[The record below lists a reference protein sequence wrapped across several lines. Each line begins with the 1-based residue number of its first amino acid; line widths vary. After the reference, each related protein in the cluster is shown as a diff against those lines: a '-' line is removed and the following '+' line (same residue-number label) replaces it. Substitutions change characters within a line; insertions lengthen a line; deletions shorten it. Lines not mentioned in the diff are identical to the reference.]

1 MTIENAIQYALEGK
15 AILFLGSGFSKGAVN
30 QVGLNF
36 PLGSQVCERLIKD
49 GNIDV
54 SQDSLNDQQDLAYI
68 SERYLES
75 NTREDLLRFLKK
87 EFVCKSCSES
97 HKIIAGIKWKR
108 IYTTNYDNVME
119 TATSFLGEYRESICP
134 TNRTSDI
141 LQYNNA
147 IIHMNGSILNVTS
160 TDLDDTFKLLMR
172 SYQKR
177 TLPESDWAIS
187 LNGDIFTSKCI
198 IFIGYSMDYDLELQ
212 QIFASF
218 SGIKD
223 KCVFISWNPSP
234 RNKRNMEKFGVVYP
248 IGVDKFAE
256 MMQKEKNDYI
266 CDDNAYELQCL
277 KKVEIDISS
286 DALDIKDKDVTD
298 LFFYGKL
305 DMRKMS
311 SIGNKNYIIE
321 RTCCEEI
328 KNTLLNEYKA
338 VIVHS
343 DIGNGKTLIMR
354 ELEVLLNNYGT
365 VFYLDKM
372 NPYIQDDMNYI
383 CTLRG
388 RKFIFIENYNRII
401 DSIYVKIF
409 ARYQH
414 TDIKYVFSVRSYL
427 NDNLFQRFIRCF
439 NIPEQLVL
447 MYDVNE
453 LNKNE
458 LNCMKSLLDKYAL
471 WGEKA
476 SFSNNQKYNYL
487 VKRCKGEIKN
497 VMLDLL
503 KSEYM
508 SNKIKKLLE
517 ILFCN
522 SDLKEI
528 TLLIFVCQTIAV
540 ELTLDEIVILLNK
553 QIKSAAILKNE
564 NVHEFLDFSRNKVKL
579 KSPLIA
585 YFILQNYAYDQDIEE
600 LLKRI
605 LPILDRHSSIE
616 KYKNMLRMLISYSNL
631 RMIFSYGQKR
641 NYQRYIRIYEYSKNL
656 TYHYEN
662 PFFWLQY
669 AILRMEEKN
678 YKLAEI
684 YLKDAESYS
693 KKRFHMESWQ
703 IDTHKARLLL
713 ERTIEENDKSMAFE
727 NFQSAYYLLRDNSTP
742 DKYYVLRQ
750 ISLFEPYYQKFYN
763 CFSEE
768 EKAFFLY
775 ACIEIEK
782 TLKKYLSTQ
791 EKMKIRNTYH
801 YREIENNEKML
812 KRIKKHII
820 TN

>member
-1 MTIENAIQYALEGK
+1 MTVEDAIQYALEEK

-30 QVGLNF
+30 QAGREF
-36 PLGSQVCERLIKD
+36 PLGSQVCERLIQD

-54 SQDSLNDQQDLAYI
+54 SQDSLSDQQDLAYI

-75 NTREDLLRFLKK
+75 NTREDLIRFLKK

-97 HKIIAGIKWKR
+97 HKILAGIKWKR

-119 TATSFLGEYRESICP
+119 TASSVLGEYRESLCP
-134 TNRTSDI
+134 TNRTSDV
-141 LQYNNA
+141 LQCNNA

-160 TDLDDTFKLLMR
+160 TDLDDTFKLLTR
-172 SYQKR
+172 SYQRR
-177 TLPESDWAIS
+177 TLSESDWAIS

-218 SGIKD
+218 SGVKD
-223 KCVFISWNPSP
+223 KCIFISWNPSP
-234 RNKRNMEKFGVVYP
+234 RSRRNMEKFGEVYP

-256 MMQKEKNDYI
+256 IMQKEKKDYI
-266 CDDNAYELQCL
+266 CDDEGYELQCL
-277 KKVEIDISS
+277 KRVEIDVSNTTS
-286 DALDIKDKDVTD
+286 DIKDKDVTD

-305 DMRKMS
+305 DMKKMF
-311 SIGNKNYIIE
+311 SIEKKRYIVE
-321 RTCCEEI
+321 RECCEEI
-328 KNTLLNEYKA
+328 KNTLLGEYKA

-354 ELEVLLNNYGT
+354 ELEVLLYKYGT
-365 VFYLDKM
+365 VFYLNEL

-388 RKFIFIENYNRII
+388 RKFIFIENYNRIV
-401 DSIYVKIF
+401 DSKYVKMLSQ
-409 ARYQH
+409 YQH

-427 NDNLFQRFIRCF
+427 NDNLFQRFIGHF
-439 NIPEQLVL
+439 HIPEQLIL
-447 MYDVNE
+447 MFDANE
-453 LNKNE
+453 LTQRE
-458 LNCMKSLLDKYAL
+458 LNCMQSLLNEYAL
-471 WGEKA
+471 WGDKA
-476 SFSNNQKYNYL
+476 SLSSNQKHNYL
-487 VKRCKGEIKN
+487 AKTCKGEIKN
-497 VMLDLL
+497 IMLDLL

-508 SNKIKKLLE
+508 GDKIKKLIE
-517 ILFCN
+517 ILFEN
-522 SDLKEI
+522 QDLKEI

-540 ELTLDEIVILLNK
+540 ELTLDEIVILLHK
-553 QIKSAAILKNE
+553 QIKSLSILKNE
-564 NVHEFLDFSRNKVKL
+564 SVHEFLDFSRNKVKL
-579 KSPLIA
+579 KSPIIA
-585 YFILQNYAYDQDIEE
+585 YFVLQNYGYDQDIEE

-605 LPILDRHSSIE
+605 LPVLDKHSSIE

-631 RMIFSYGQKR
+631 RMIFSYSEKK

-684 YLKDAESYS
+684 YLKDAEAYS
-693 KKRFHMESWQ
+693 KKKFHMDSWQ

-750 ISLFEPYYQKFYN
+750 VSLFGPYYQKFYN
-763 CFSEE
+763 CFSED

-775 ACIEIEK
+775 ACIEMRKI
-782 TLKKYLSTQ
+782 LKNYLSTQ
-791 EKMKIRNTYH
+791 EKIRKRNTYH
-801 YREIENNEKML
+801 YREMEKNERML
-812 KRIKKHII
+812 KRIQTHMKF
-820 TN
+820 